1 MSTLLITGASWLL
14 AVTGGFFL
22 LTGSIGLL
30 RMPDFFTRVH
40 AASLIDS
47 LGALLILAALAIY
60 NGWELASV
68 KIAMIMIGLLITS
81 PTAIHAM
88 CKTARHHAD
97 KE

>member
-47 LGALLILAALAIY
+47 LGALLILV
-60 NGWELASV
+60 S
-68 KIAMIMIGLLITS
+68 TS
-81 PTAIHAM
+81 HTQRLGACE
-88 CKTARHHAD
+88 CKNRDDHNRAFNYFPDRYSRHV
-97 KE
+97 